1 MPQNNQHEQ
10 HFITAYFAR
19 FSRSI
24 ATVEVKYDWF
34 NYIMHFYAR
43 KWTLAIFFHLWF
55 WQVSL
60 KLTVAR
66 HPELH
71 LTEVWITMSTS
82 VHCNV
87 SSGSW
92 ALIKIISIF
101 NKHNHSSASGVSHG
115 SRIPH
120 VLDSP
125 SQVISALWRVQSY
138 NIVAGETT
146 ETARSQRLYR
156 NQTKRTT
163 FFWLFICVGT
173 CRHIWANMV
182 HARSI
187 AALPCSFCYTSN

>member
-1 MPQNNQHEQ
+1 MQNIPNIPRVHLLPRQKGQRKRNFRYQLETKDTFFSCAYMPQNNQHEQ

-101 NKHNHSSASGVSHG
+101 NKHNHSSASGVVKAISHG

-125 SQVISALWRVQSY
+125 SQVLSALWWVQSY
-138 NIVAGETT
+138 I
-146 ETARSQRLYR
+146 
-156 NQTKRTT
+156 
-163 FFWLFICVGT
+163 
-173 CRHIWANMV
+173 IWCTQG
-182 HARSI
+182 
-187 AALPCSFCYTSN
+187 L